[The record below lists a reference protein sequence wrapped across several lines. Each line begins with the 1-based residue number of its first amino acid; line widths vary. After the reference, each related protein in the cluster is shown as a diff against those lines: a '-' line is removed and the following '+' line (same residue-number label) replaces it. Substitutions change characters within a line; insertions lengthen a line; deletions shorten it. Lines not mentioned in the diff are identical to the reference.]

1 MRADHR
7 VDPSLPTSPTSFS
20 SAHEHLPSG
29 EAAAILKRLE
39 DSPVIDNGV
48 TRSRDTTTALSSEEC
63 SAPGIPNRT
72 SSNPQTQ
79 SVTSAPAQGVVS
91 EPKTVSKKGSKDS
104 IKEKRRSGSLGS
116 IGRSKENLNTA
127 GLAEQEK
134 AGPSLQ
140 AVSGSE
146 KPKKRGVP
154 RFLSLLG
161 CCGAQDDAKNADV
174 SEPAVPPKKAK
185 VLQAKSGRQPT
196 PAVKTEKSAA
206 ESSTGESKEM
216 PEETIGGTPYSEQTA
231 AAKPKM
237 VTRRSKENA
246 PTEKSAGLGNGHTSE
261 KEPPNP
267 INTGD
272 QPLPP
277 LPASGLLANQSP
289 ATAEPSPG
297 PDVVSVLPPNPPVTA
312 SAEEDVEEEGQVIND
327 RTPEQAKRDSDI
339 EMTQAPPIAP
349 EAGDSQ
355 RTTEPEEEQQQIQA
369 SLPPPPPR
377 NNQNRGSSPAG
388 RSPAAERQQ
397 WLLPPIQPRF
407 QGKKCLVL
415 DLDETLVHSSFKVN
429 TNHDRAFSLELTAL
443 DSSPSRLYN
452 PCGNRGPIPQRL
464 CHQATRRRSVHETSW
479 RALRS
484 RCFYCLRVQGNSWY
498 P

>member
-1 MRADHR
+1 MYTDNRA
-7 VDPSLPTSPTSFS
+7 DPSLPTSSTSFP

-29 EAAAILKRLE
+29 EAAAIIKRLE

-48 TRSRDTTTALSSEEC
+48 TRSQDTTTALSSEEC

-79 SVTSAPAQGVVS
+79 TQSLTSAPAQGVDS
-91 EPKTVSKKGSKDS
+91 EPKTVSKKASKDS
-104 IKEKRRSGSLGS
+104 IKGKRRSGSLGS
-116 IGRSKENLNTA
+116 IRRSKENLTTT
-127 GLAEQEK
+127 GLAGQEK
-134 AGPSLQ
+134 TGPSSQ
-140 AVSGSE
+140 AVSGPDR
-146 KPKKRGVP
+146 PKKRGVT

-161 CCGAQDDAKNADV
+161 CCGAQDDAKNADT

-185 VLQAKSGRQPT
+185 VLQAKSSRQPT
-196 PAVKTEKSAA
+196 PAVKAEKSAA

-216 PEETIGGTPYSEQTA
+216 PEETIGGTPYAEQTA
-231 AAKPKM
+231 AVKPKM
-237 VTRRSKENA
+237 VTRRSKENV
-246 PTEKSAGLGNGHTSE
+246 PTEKSAALGNAPTSE

-267 INTGD
+267 TNIGD
-272 QPLPP
+272 QPLPS
-277 LPASGLLANQSP
+277 LPAAGLLASGLLANQSST
-289 ATAEPSPG
+289 TAEPPLGS
-297 PDVVSVLPPNPPVTA
+297 DVIPVLPPNPPVTTP
-312 SAEEDVEEEGQVIND
+312 AEEDVAEEGQVIND
-327 RTPEQAKRDSDI
+327 RTPEQVKRDSDI

-355 RTTEPEEEQQQIQA
+355 RNTEPEKEQQPMQA

-377 NNQNRGSSPAG
+377 NNQNRGSSPAE

-429 TNHDRAFSLELTAL
+429 TNHDYLLSLELTDL
-443 DSSPSRLYN
+443 DSSPSRLYDSR
-452 PCGNRGPIPQRL
+452 GNRGPVP
-464 CHQATRRRSVHETSW
+464 
-479 RALRS
+479 
-484 RCFYCLRVQGNSWY
+484 
-498 P
+498 

>member
-1 MRADHR
+1 MHTDQR
-7 VDPSLPTSPTSFS
+7 VDPSLPTSPTSFT

-29 EAAAILKRLE
+29 EAAAIIKRLE
-39 DSPVIDNGV
+39 DSPVIDNGL
-48 TRSRDTTTALSSEEC
+48 TRSQDINTAPLSEEC
-63 SAPGIPNRT
+63 SAPGVPIRT
-72 SSNPQTQ
+72 SSNLQTQ
-79 SVTSAPAQGVVS
+79 TLTSAPAQGVVS
-91 EPKTVSKKGSKDS
+91 EPKTISRKGSKDS
-104 IKEKRRSGSLGS
+104 IKGKRRNGSLRS
-116 IGRSKENLNTA
+116 VRRSKENLTTA
-127 GLAEQEK
+127 GPAGQEK
-134 AGPSLQ
+134 AGPNLQ
-140 AVSGSE
+140 ATSSPE
-146 KPKKRGVP
+146 KPKKRGVS

-161 CCGAQDDAKNADV
+161 CCGAQDDAKNPDV
-174 SEPAVPPKKAK
+174 IEPAVPPKKAK

-196 PAVKTEKSAA
+196 PTVKAEKSAA

-237 VTRRSKENA
+237 VTRRSKENVS
-246 PTEKSAGLGNGHTSE
+246 TEKSAGLGNGHTSE
-261 KEPPNP
+261 KEPTNP
-267 INTGD
+267 TNTGD

-277 LPASGLLANQSP
+277 LPTSDLLANRSST
-289 ATAEPSPG
+289 TAEPSSG
-297 PDVVSVLPPNPPVTA
+297 SDVVSVLPPNPPVTT
-312 SAEEDVEEEGQVIND
+312 SAEEEVEEEGQVIND

-355 RTTEPEEEQQQIQA
+355 RTTEPEKEQQQMQA

-377 NNQNRGSSPAG
+377 NNQNRGSSPAE

-429 TNHDRAFSLELTAL
+429 TNHDCAFGLELIDL
-443 DSSPSRLYN
+443 DSSPSRLHD
-452 PCGNRGPIPQRL
+452 PCGNRGPVP
-464 CHQATRRRSVHETSW
+464 
-479 RALRS
+479 
-484 RCFYCLRVQGNSWY
+484 
-498 P
+498 

>member
-1 MRADHR
+1 M
-7 VDPSLPTSPTSFS
+7 
-20 SAHEHLPSG
+20 
-29 EAAAILKRLE
+29 
-39 DSPVIDNGV
+39 
-48 TRSRDTTTALSSEEC
+48 TRSQDITTAPLSEEC
-63 SAPGIPNRT
+63 SAPGVPIRT
-72 SSNPQTQ
+72 SSNLQTQ
-79 SVTSAPAQGVVS
+79 TLTSAPAQGVVS
-91 EPKTVSKKGSKDS
+91 EPKTISRKGSKDS
-104 IKEKRRSGSLGS
+104 IKGKRRSGSLRS
-116 IGRSKENLNTA
+116 VRRSKENFTTA
-127 GLAEQEK
+127 GVAGQEK

-140 AVSGSE
+140 AASSPE
-146 KPKKRGVP
+146 KPKKRGVS

-161 CCGAQDDAKNADV
+161 CCGAQDDAKNPDV

-196 PAVKTEKSAA
+196 PAVKVEKSAA

-237 VTRRSKENA
+237 VTRRSKENV

-261 KEPPNP
+261 KEPTNP
-267 INTGD
+267 IITTGD

-277 LPASGLLANQSP
+277 LPTSGLLANRSST
-289 ATAEPSPG
+289 TAEPSSG
-297 PDVVSVLPPNPPVTA
+297 PDVVSVLPPNPPVTS

-327 RTPEQAKRDSDI
+327 RTPEQARRDSDI

-355 RTTEPEEEQQQIQA
+355 RTTESEKEQQQMQA

-377 NNQNRGSSPAG
+377 NNQNRGSSPAD

-429 TNHDRAFSLELTAL
+429 TNHDRAFGLELMDL
-443 DSSPSRLYN
+443 DSSPSRLHN
-452 PCGNRGPIPQRL
+452 SCGNRGPVP
-464 CHQATRRRSVHETSW
+464 
-479 RALRS
+479 
-484 RCFYCLRVQGNSWY
+484 
-498 P
+498 

>member
-1 MRADHR
+1 
-7 VDPSLPTSPTSFS
+7 
-20 SAHEHLPSG
+20 LPSG
-29 EAAAILKRLE
+29 EAAAIIKRLE

-48 TRSRDTTTALSSEEC
+48 TKAQDTTLAPSPEEC
-63 SAPGIPNRT
+63 SAPGIPIRT
-72 SSNPQTQ
+72 SSNLQTQ
-79 SVTSAPAQGVVS
+79 TLTSAPAQGVIS
-91 EPKTVSKKGSKDS
+91 EPKTVSRKGSKDS
-104 IKEKRRSGSLGS
+104 IKGKRQSGSLGS
-116 IGRSKENLNTA
+116 VRRSKENITSA
-127 GLAEQEK
+127 GLAGQEK

-140 AVSGSE
+140 AASSTE

-161 CCGAQDDAKNADV
+161 CCGAQDDEKNPDV
-174 SEPAVPPKKAK
+174 SEPPVPPKKAK
-185 VLQAKSGRQPT
+185 VLQAKSSRQPT
-196 PAVKTEKSAA
+196 PAVKAEKSAA

-237 VTRRSKENA
+237 VTRRSKENV
-246 PTEKSAGLGNGHTSE
+246 PTEKSAGSGNGQTVE
-261 KEPPNP
+261 KEPT
-267 INTGD
+267 NTTDSGD

-277 LPASGLLANQSP
+277 LPASGPLANKSS
-289 ATAEPSPG
+289 TAVEPSSG
-297 PDVVSVLPPNPPVTA
+297 PNVVPSLGPNVVPVLPLNPPVTT
-312 SAEEDVEEEGQVIND
+312 STEEDVEEEGQVIND

-339 EMTQAPPIAP
+339 EMTRAPPIAP

-355 RTTEPEEEQQQIQA
+355 RTVEPETEQQQTQA

-377 NNQNRGSSPAG
+377 NNQNRGSSPAE

-429 TNHDRAFSLELTAL
+429 SNHHCAFRLELTEL
-443 DSSPSRLYN
+443 DSSPGRLYD
-452 PCGNRGPIPQRL
+452 PCRNRGPVP
-464 CHQATRRRSVHETSW
+464 
-479 RALRS
+479 
-484 RCFYCLRVQGNSWY
+484 
-498 P
+498 